1 MQLLDLVDADDP
13 FGFPDEEI
21 LPLQIAAAQESFAR
35 LRTVIPLLD
44 SRAEGAGIQEI
55 TSLDDI
61 VPLLFSHTVYKSYP
75 QSFVTK
81 GRWDRLLAWYDS
93 LAAQSVSDVVDLDG
107 VENIDDFAEALTRA
121 GASPYVTSGTSGKV
135 SLLNNT
141 VGDRERSHRIGAAIL
156 GWPRP
161 LRTYRSMRFYALGPS
176 RGYSKHIEFSHNLH
190 DLASDIADHRREPM
204 VVMGVWTQHW
214 AIMERAHELG
224 FGDGEFHPDSCVYL
238 LGGLKGVSL
247 PPDYREQIYRFYG
260 DVHRFMTYGMTE
272 IDPTAPIC
280 EAGRYHRPPWLMWLV
295 LDQAG
300 ERLAE
305 PGADGMLDGRFAVL
319 SFNNEGRWAGL
330 ISGDHVHMD
339 TGRCACGRPG
349 PTILDDVVRYS
360 EQEGGDDKI
369 GCAGPR
375 FQFIEGELGDI
386 DRYCELLA
394 EQLGIDRRYGAAAGP
409 RPPLEMR
416 EEIEV
421 LGTLS
426 GHRVWGGFGG
436 EGVVIRS
443 EEPVDFH
450 PSHKVVN
457 VVPVASL
464 DDAISFANVA
474 TQTVGVFPSERKAAL
489 RDGLVASG
497 VQRVLALG
505 RAGTS
510 TRGLPHDGFIPLH
523 RLVRWVADED

>member
-1 MQLLDLVDADDP
+1 M
-13 FGFPDEEI
+13 
-21 LPLQIAAAQESFAR
+21 
-35 LRTVIPLLD
+35 
-44 SRAEGAGIQEI
+44 
-55 TSLDDI
+55 
-61 VPLLFSHTVYKSYP
+61 
-75 QSFVTK
+75 
-81 GRWDRLLAWYDS
+81 
-93 LAAQSVSDVVDLDG
+93 SDVVDLDG

-161 LRTYRSMRFYALGPS
+161 LRTYRLMRFYALGPS

-214 AIMERAHELG
+214 AIMERADELG

-280 EAGRYHRPPWLMWLV
+280 EAGRYHRPPWLVWLV

-300 ERLAE
+300 AATRRAR
-305 PGADGMLDGRFAVL
+305 GRRDARRALRRALVQQRGPM
-319 SFNNEGRWAGL
+319 GRAHLRRPRSHGHWA
-330 ISGDHVHMD
+330 
-339 TGRCACGRPG
+339 CACGRPG

-394 EQLGIDRRYGAAAGP
+394 EQLGIDRRYGAAAGL

>member
-1 MQLLDLVDADDP
+1 M
-13 FGFPDEEI
+13 
-21 LPLQIAAAQESFAR
+21 
-35 LRTVIPLLD
+35 
-44 SRAEGAGIQEI
+44 
-55 TSLDDI
+55 
-61 VPLLFSHTVYKSYP
+61 PLLFSHTVYQSYP

-93 LAAQSVSDVVDLDG
+93 LAAQSVSDAVDLDG

-121 GASPYVTSGTSGKV
+121 GVSPDVTSGTSGKV

-176 RGYSKHIEFSHNLH
+176 RGYSKHIEFSHSLGEIFGAPDHIRFLTDEPMLPSQAARAAQMRSRMIDGSATPEEVSAFEAEVQDRTARQARNLH
-190 DLASDIADHRREPM
+190 DLASDIADLRREPM

-305 PGADGMLDGRFAVL
+305 PGADGILDGRFAVL

-330 ISGDHVHMD
+330 ISGDHVRMRTAVRLRASRSD
-339 TGRCACGRPG
+339 DPRRRRPLQRAGGRRRQDRVRRIDGGLHERGGGNITTDAAAPAVPVCH
-349 PTILDDVVRYS
+349 VVRGRIV
-360 EQEGGDDKI
+360 EGGEVEY
-369 GCAGPR
+369 GPR
-375 FQFIEGELGDI
+375 DGARFADAQA
-386 DRYCELLA
+386 RA
-394 EQLGIDRRYGAAAGP
+394 RRAA
-409 RPPLEMR
+409 R
-416 EEIEV
+416 
-421 LGTLS
+421 
-426 GHRVWGGFGG
+426 
-436 EGVVIRS
+436 
-443 EEPVDFH
+443 
-450 PSHKVVN
+450 
-457 VVPVASL
+457 
-464 DDAISFANVA
+464 
-474 TQTVGVFPSERKAAL
+474 
-489 RDGLVASG
+489 
-497 VQRVLALG
+497 G
-505 RAGTS
+505 RAAS
-510 TRGLPHDGFIPLH
+510 RRP
-523 RLVRWVADED
+523 RSASR

>member
-1 MQLLDLVDADDP
+1 MGSAGMQLLDLVDAEDP

-21 LPLQIAAAQESFAR
+21 RPLQIAAAQESFER
-35 LRTVIPLLD
+35 LRGAIPLLD
-44 SRAEGAGIQEI
+44 SRAEGAGIEEI
-55 TSLDDI
+55 TSLDDV

-107 VENIDDFAEALTRA
+107 VENIDDFAEAITRA
-121 GASPYVTSGTSGKV
+121 GVSPYVTSGTSGKV

-141 VGDRERSHRIGAAIL
+141 LGDRERSHRIGAAIL

-161 LRTYRSMRFYALGPS
+161 LRTYGSMRFYALGPS
-176 RGYSKHIEFSHNLH
+176 RGYSKHIEFSHSLGEIFGAPDHIRFLTDEPMLPSQAARAAQMRTRMIDGSATPEEVSAFEAEIQDRTARQARNLH

-204 VVMGVWTQHW
+204 VIMGVWTQHW

-300 ERLAE
+300 DQLAE
-305 PGADGMLDGRFAVL
+305 PGPDGILDGRFAVL

-339 TGRCACGRPG
+339 TGPCACGRPG

-369 GCAGPR
+369 GCAGSM
-375 FQFIEGELGDI
+375 EA
-386 DRYCELLA
+386 Y
-394 EQLGIDRRYGAAAGP
+394 
-409 RPPLEMR
+409 MR
-416 EEIEV
+416 
-421 LGTLS
+421 
-426 GHRVWGGFGG
+426 
-436 EGVVIRS
+436 GVVG
-443 EEPVDFH
+443 
-450 PSHKVVN
+450 
-457 VVPVASL
+457 A
-464 DDAISFANVA
+464 
-474 TQTVGVFPSERKAAL
+474 
-489 RDGLVASG
+489 
-497 VQRVLALG
+497 
-505 RAGTS
+505 
-510 TRGLPHDGFIPLH
+510 
-523 RLVRWVADED
+523 